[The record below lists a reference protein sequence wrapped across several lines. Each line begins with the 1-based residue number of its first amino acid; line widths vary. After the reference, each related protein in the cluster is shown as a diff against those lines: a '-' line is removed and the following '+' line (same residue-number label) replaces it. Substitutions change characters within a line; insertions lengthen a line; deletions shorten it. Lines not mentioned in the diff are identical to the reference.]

1 MNKEQI
7 LGTIRHTLTFIGGIL
22 VTKGYVDET
31 TIEAITG
38 GIITLVGLVW
48 STIIKNKND
57 KNI

>member
-1 MNKEQI
+1 MNKEQV